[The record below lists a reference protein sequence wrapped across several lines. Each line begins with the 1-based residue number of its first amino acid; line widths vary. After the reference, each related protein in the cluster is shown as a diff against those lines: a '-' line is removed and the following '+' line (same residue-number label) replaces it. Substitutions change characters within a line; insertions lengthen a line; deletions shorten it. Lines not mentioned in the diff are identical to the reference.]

1 MKIGKNIKMI
11 FTVAAA
17 ATAAFISGVANS
29 QSFPSRPIKLVVPYA
44 AGGAMDVAGRI
55 VATELT
61 KVLGQPVV
69 VDNRSGGAGV
79 TGTNSVVRSAP
90 DGYTLCFCVTGVM
103 TITPISDPTVPYK
116 PLTDLIPISHI
127 HNMENVLM
135 TRKDLP
141 ANNLT
146 ELITLSNTKS
156 DGLTFGT
163 SGAGGT
169 YHLSGEWLKEESGV
183 KLVHVPYRGE
193 GPAINDLLAGQI
205 DLVFGTLASAAPHAK
220 DGKIKLIANLGK
232 NRSKLLPQL
241 RTISESGY
249 PNYYWSNF
257 VGINAPAGT
266 PQPIIDILEKAA
278 MTIMKDPAIR
288 ERFNGLAF
296 EPVGSSAKDYAALL
310 KRETETWTRLV
321 KANPIKRD

>member
-1 MKIGKNIKMI
+1 MKMANTIKIILMG
-11 FTVAAA
+11 AA
-17 ATAAFISGVANS
+17 ATTGAMISGIAYA
-29 QSFPSRPIKLVVPYA
+29 QSFPLKPIKLVVPYA
-44 AGGAMDVAGRI
+44 AGGAMDAAGRI

-69 VDNRSGGAGV
+69 VDNRSGGAGT
-79 TGTNSVVRSAP
+79 TGTHSVVRSAP

-135 TRKDLP
+135 SRKDLS
-141 ANNLT
+141 ANNLA
-146 ELITLSNTKS
+146 ELIALSNTKS
-156 DGLTFGT
+156 DGLTFG
-163 SGAGGT
+163 SAGAGGT
-169 YHLSGEWLKEESGV
+169 YHLSGEWLKEEAGV
-183 KLVHVPYRGE
+183 KLIHVPYRGE

-232 NRSKLLPQL
+232 NRSKLFPQL
-241 RTISESGY
+241 KTISELGY

-257 VGINAPAGT
+257 VGLNAPAGT
-266 PQPIIDILEKAA
+266 PQATIDVLEKAA
-278 MTIMKDPAIR
+278 MTIMKDPAMR
-288 ERFNGLAF
+288 ERFNNLAF
-296 EPVGSSAKDYAALL
+296 EPVGSSAKEYAALL

>member
-1 MKIGKNIKMI
+1 MKISKKMI
-11 FTVAAA
+11 GLFSFF
-17 ATAAFISGVANS
+17 ATTSMAVISGFANA
-29 QSFPSRPIKLVVPYA
+29 QSFPNKPIKLVVPYA
-44 AGGAMDVAGRI
+44 AGGAMDAAGRI

-69 VDNRSGGAGV
+69 VDNRAGGAGT
-79 TGTNSVVRSAP
+79 TGTNSVVRSTP

-141 ANNLT
+141 ANNLA
-146 ELITLSNTKS
+146 ELIALSNSKS
-156 DGLTFGT
+156 DGLTFGS

-169 YHLSGEWLKEESGV
+169 YHLSGEWLKEEAGM

-193 GPAINDLLAGQI
+193 APAIVDLLSGQI

-241 RTISESGY
+241 KTVSELGY

-266 PQPIIDILEKAA
+266 PQSTVDILEKAA
-278 MTIMKDPAIR
+278 MTIMKDPAMR
-288 ERFNGLAF
+288 ERFNSLAF

>member
-1 MKIGKNIKMI
+1 MKMANTIKIILMG
-11 FTVAAA
+11 AA
-17 ATAAFISGVANS
+17 ATTGAMISGIAYA
-29 QSFPSRPIKLVVPYA
+29 QSFPHKPIKLVVPYA
-44 AGGAMDVAGRI
+44 AGGAMDAAGRI

-69 VDNRSGGAGV
+69 VDNRSGGAGT
-79 TGTNSVVRSAP
+79 TGTHSVVKSAP

-135 TRKDLP
+135 SRKDLS
-141 ANNLT
+141 ANNLA
-146 ELITLSNTKS
+146 ELIALSNTKS
-156 DGLTFGT
+156 DGLTFG
-163 SGAGGT
+163 SAGAGGT
-169 YHLSGEWLKEESGV
+169 YHLSGEWLKEEAGV
-183 KLVHVPYRGE
+183 KLIHVPYRGE

-232 NRSKLLPQL
+232 NRSKLFPQL
-241 RTISESGY
+241 KTISELGY

-257 VGINAPAGT
+257 VGLNAPAGT
-266 PQPIIDILEKAA
+266 PQATIDVLEKAA
-278 MTIMKDPAIR
+278 MTIMKDPAMR
-288 ERFNGLAF
+288 ERFNNLAF
-296 EPVGSSAKDYAALL
+296 EPVGSSAKEYAALL

>member
-1 MKIGKNIKMI
+1 MKMANTIKIILMG
-11 FTVAAA
+11 AA
-17 ATAAFISGVANS
+17 ATTGAMISGIAYA
-29 QSFPSRPIKLVVPYA
+29 QSFPLKPIKLVVPYA
-44 AGGAMDVAGRI
+44 AGGAMDAAGRI

-69 VDNRSGGAGV
+69 VDNRSGGAGT
-79 TGTNSVVRSAP
+79 TGTHSVVKSAP

-135 TRKDLP
+135 SRKDLS
-141 ANNLT
+141 ANNLA
-146 ELITLSNTKS
+146 ELIALSNTKS
-156 DGLTFGT
+156 DGLTFG
-163 SGAGGT
+163 SAGAGGT
-169 YHLSGEWLKEESGV
+169 YHLSGEWLKEEAGV
-183 KLVHVPYRGE
+183 KLIHVPYRGE

-232 NRSKLLPQL
+232 NRSKLFPQL
-241 RTISESGY
+241 KTISELGY

-257 VGINAPAGT
+257 VGLNAPAGT
-266 PQPIIDILEKAA
+266 PQSTIDVLEKAA
-278 MTIMKDPAIR
+278 MTIMKDPAMR
-288 ERFNGLAF
+288 ERFNNLAF
-296 EPVGSSAKDYAALL
+296 EPVGSSAKEYAALL

>member
-1 MKIGKNIKMI
+1 MKIGKKIKMI
-11 FTVAAA
+11 VTVAATT
-17 ATAAFISGVANS
+17 TAALISGVSNA
-29 QSFPSRPIKLVVPYA
+29 QSFPNRPIKLVVPYA
-44 AGGAMDVAGRI
+44 AGGAMDAAGRI
-55 VATELT
+55 VATGLT

-69 VDNRSGGAGV
+69 VDNTSGGAG
-79 TGTNSVVRSAP
+79 TIGTTSVVRSAP

-135 TRKDLP
+135 ARKALP
-141 ANNLT
+141 ANNLA
-146 ELITLSNTKS
+146 ELIALSNSKS
-156 DGLTFGT
+156 DGLTFG
-163 SGAGGT
+163 SAGAGGT
-169 YHLSGEWLKEESGV
+169 YHLSGEWLKEETGI
-183 KLVHVPYRGE
+183 KLVHVSYRGE
-193 GPAINDLLAGQI
+193 SPAINDLLAGQI

-232 NRSKLLPQL
+232 NRSKLFPQL
-241 RTISESGY
+241 RTISELGY

-266 PQPIIDILEKAA
+266 PQSTIDVLEKVA
-278 MTIMKDPAIR
+278 MTVMKDPAMR
-288 ERFNGLAF
+288 ERFNSLAF
-296 EPVGSSAKDYAALL
+296 EPVGSSAKEYAALL